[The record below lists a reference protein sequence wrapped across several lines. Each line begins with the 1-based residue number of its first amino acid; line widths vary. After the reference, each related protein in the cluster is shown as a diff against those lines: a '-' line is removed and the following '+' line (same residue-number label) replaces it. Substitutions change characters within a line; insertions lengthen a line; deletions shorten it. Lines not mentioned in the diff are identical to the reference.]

1 MSTLACAKCEN
12 KKDTNEL
19 LKQYFSMRCKL
30 KIIEKKKKVSK
41 FKAEASNAT
50 NLDTV
55 IEEYINLPFINEN
68 MVHYKQNQ
76 RKQSLALNSN
86 PIFSL
91 TSNYL

>member
-1 MSTLACAKCEN
+1 
-12 KKDTNEL
+12 
-19 LKQYFSMRCKL
+19 MRCKL
-30 KIIEKKKKVSK
+30 KIIEKKKKVNK

-76 RKQSLALNSN
+76 RK
-86 PIFSL
+86 
-91 TSNYL
+91 